1 MNMMLLPLHKAG
13 SNCCTRKNG
22 ARTVHSEEVRI
33 RERDESA
40 VVVCGAAPDAV
51 TTDGVPEDLMS

>member
-22 ARTVHSEEVRI
+22 ARTFTAKRFEFV
-33 RERDESA
+33 SA
-40 VVVCGAAPDAV
+40 MRARWSYVAPLPTLLPLMVCQR
-51 TTDGVPEDLMS
+51 T